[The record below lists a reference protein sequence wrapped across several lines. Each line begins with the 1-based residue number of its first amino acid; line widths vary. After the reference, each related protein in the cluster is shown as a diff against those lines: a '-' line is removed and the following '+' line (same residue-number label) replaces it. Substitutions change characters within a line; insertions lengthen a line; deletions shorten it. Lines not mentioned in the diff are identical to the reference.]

1 MYTFDKIRDGIY
13 AVRYPDEEDN
23 ELYKVLQKLNE
34 IRQYFL
40 DKGVLKITE
49 SQ

>member
-23 ELYKVLQKLNE
+23 ELYKVLEKWNDTFFL
-34 IRQYFL
+34 RQLFSW
-40 DKGVLKITE
+40 KMF
-49 SQ
+49 